1 MDSSDL
7 RKRAKAF
14 ALRVIRVVVPLP
26 RSPVGDVLGKQLLRS
41 GTSVGA
47 NYREACRGR
56 SRAEFAAKGAI
67 SAQEADESLYWLELL
82 ADSGLVRRPLLADLQ
97 TEASGL
103 VAIFAASAKTAQRNN
118 KKPIPPTE

>member
-1 MDSSDL
+1 MDSDEL

-14 ALRVIRVVVPLP
+14 ALRVIRVVVALP
-26 RSPVGDVLGKQLLRS
+26 RSPVGDVQGKQLLRS

-56 SRAEFAAKGAI
+56 SKAEFAAKVAI

-97 TEASGL
+97 KEAGEL
-103 VAIFAASAKTAQRNN
+103 TAIFAASVKTAQRNN
-118 KKPIPPTE
+118 RKPEPPTE

>member
-1 MDSSDL
+1 MDSREL
-7 RKRAKAF
+7 RKRTKDF
-14 ALRVIRVVVPLP
+14 ALRVIRVVVALP

-56 SRAEFAAKGAI
+56 SRAEFAAKVAI

-97 TEASGL
+97 EEANEL
-103 VAIFAASAKTAQRNN
+103 VAIFAASVKTAQRNN
-118 KKPIPPTE
+118 QKPKPPAE